1 MDYHMNLM
9 ATGWTDCVAIPL
21 GGDNVWIPSRKVAP
35 RGISMVHFIM
45 WKFIMIAITANSMD
59 GLPVSALSIIDNARR
74 RVKDRLTKLKVRL
87 SKKVAQ
93 ALSRCQPVNLAAE
106 RKWIEG
112 LGSIDDEGNFEANEA
127 LDLWLN

>member
-1 MDYHMNLM
+1 
-9 ATGWTDCVAIPL
+9 
-21 GGDNVWIPSRKVAP
+21 
-35 RGISMVHFIM
+35 MVHFIM
-45 WKFIMIAITANSMD
+45 WKFIMIAITANSKD
-59 GLPVSALSIIDNARR
+59 GLPVSALNIIDNARR

-87 SKKVAQ
+87 SKKVTQ